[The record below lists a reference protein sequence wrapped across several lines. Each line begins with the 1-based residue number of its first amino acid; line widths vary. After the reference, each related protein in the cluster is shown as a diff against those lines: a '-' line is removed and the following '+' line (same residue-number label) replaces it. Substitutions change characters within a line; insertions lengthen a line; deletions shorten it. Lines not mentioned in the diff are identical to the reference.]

1 MSPPNSFLDLISLET
16 KGFPFM
22 LSGNLLRPR
31 IFQMKGSQPLWL
43 RLALRCRKQ
52 ATSFAQIFKEAF
64 QRYGQINGEQCAASF
79 AYYAFFSLF
88 PMILLL
94 VVVGTFFIPDRL
106 QAAEQV
112 VKQVEAYVPLQTKDK
127 AVLVETIDHAI
138 QNGWRAGILGFLALI
153 WSALRFFQA
162 LVIGV
167 NRAWG
172 FKDYNWWKLP
182 LKNLFMIGILVS
194 ALVLGLLAPL
204 IFNRLKSIFYLDL
217 NLIVGA
223 LPTILPPAILFY
235 GLLMFYKFAPR
246 RSARF
251 GQVWMAALAA
261 TLLLELGQNVF
272 EWYLGSFTSFD
283 ALYGVFGTIMGLLL
297 WIYFSG
303 VILLFGGC
311 IAATIHGPRID
322 GKFENPLHL
331 RPGRRPNTDLTRL
344 G

>member
-1 MSPPNSFLDLISLET
+1 
-16 KGFPFM
+16 
-22 LSGNLLRPR
+22 
-31 IFQMKGSQPLWL
+31 MKDSQPIWLWL
-43 RLALRCRKQ
+43 ALLCRKLAQ
-52 ATSFAQIFKEAF
+52 SFAQIIGDAF
-64 QRYGQINGEQCAASF
+64 QTYGRINGEQCAASF
-79 AYYAFFSLF
+79 AYYVFFSLF

-106 QAAEQV
+106 QAARQV
-112 VKQVEAYVPLQTKDK
+112 VQQVEAYVPLQPKDK
-127 AVLVETIDHAI
+127 TVLVDTIDHAI
-138 QNGWRAGILGFLALI
+138 ENGWRAGIFGILALI

-182 LKNLFMIGILVS
+182 LKNLFMIGILIS

-204 IFNRLKSIFYLDL
+204 LFKGLKTVFHLDQNLVIGVLPIF
-217 NLIVGA
+217 
-223 LPTILPPAILFY
+223 LPPAILFY

-251 GQVWMAALAA
+251 SQVWVAALAA
-261 TLLLELGQNVF
+261 MLLLELGQNVF
-272 EWYLGSFTSFD
+272 AWYLEAFSSFD

-303 VILLFGGC
+303 VILLLGGC
-311 IAATIHGPRID
+311 IAATMHRPDPDRRTLR
-322 GKFENPLHL
+322 ENLN
-331 RPGRRPNTDLTRL
+331 RR
-344 G
+344 

>member
-1 MSPPNSFLDLISLET
+1 
-16 KGFPFM
+16 
-22 LSGNLLRPR
+22 
-31 IFQMKGSQPLWL
+31 MKGSRPLWQRAIL
-43 RLALRCRKQ
+43 LCRRGLQ
-52 ATSFAQIFKEAF
+52 SFVRIVGEVF
-64 QRYGQINGEQCAASF
+64 QRYGRIDGEQCAASF

-88 PMILLL
+88 PLILLL
-94 VVVGTFFIPDRL
+94 VAVGTFFVPDRL
-106 QAAEQV
+106 EAAGQV
-112 VKQVEAYVPLQTKDK
+112 VKQVQEYVPLQARDK
-127 AVLVETIDHAI
+127 AVLIDTIDHAI
-138 QNGWRAGILGFLALI
+138 QNGWRAGILGILALL

-204 IFNRLKSIFYLDL
+204 IFNRLKTVFYLDL
-217 NLIVGA
+217 NLIVGV
-223 LPTILPPAILFY
+223 LPAILPPAILFY

-251 GQVWMAALAA
+251 SQVWIAALLA
-261 TLLLELGQNVF
+261 TSLLELGQNVF
-272 EWYLGSFTSFD
+272 EWYLGAFTSFN

-303 VILLFGGC
+303 VILLLGGC
-311 IAATIHGPRID
+311 VAATMHGPQSIPSADAPAFARMQFQKTKD
-322 GKFENPLHL
+322 RK
-331 RPGRRPNTDLTRL
+331 
-344 G
+344 